1 MLSLGID
8 NAVCNDDQYYDNIL
22 NIFTLFVLKYSI
34 GSIAG
39 IYVNFLIASSW
50 MGPVIAS
57 ESWSHW
63 IWDLD
68 WIFLP

>member
-1 MLSLGID
+1 MLSLDID
-8 NAVCNDDQYYDNIL
+8 NDDQYYDNIL
-22 NIFTLFVLKYSI
+22 NIFTLFILKYSI

-39 IYVNFLIASSW
+39 TNVNFLIASSW
-50 MGPVIAS
+50 MGSVIAS
-57 ESWSHW
+57 ENWSHW